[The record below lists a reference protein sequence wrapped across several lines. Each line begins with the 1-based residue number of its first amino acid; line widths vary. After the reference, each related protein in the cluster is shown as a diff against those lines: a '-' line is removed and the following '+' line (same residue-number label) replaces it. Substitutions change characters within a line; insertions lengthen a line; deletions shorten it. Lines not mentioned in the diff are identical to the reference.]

1 MKKEEEGNKVKQ
13 NFGKWYFG
21 WNIVAVSMVI
31 TLLTVGLRMG
41 IGPFVK
47 PMSDDLGLTRTS
59 FSLIVA
65 VGMLVYG
72 LGMPLA
78 GYLLNRFSTRFVLL
92 AGVIIINVSVI
103 WTVMATDTLG
113 FLLSYGVLLS
123 IGLAFTSPVTM
134 TPIISQWFSAARG
147 KALFFL
153 ATGSMAGIAVI
164 TPLATFLIEQMGW
177 QNTLIFFALLFIVLI
192 VPSALFIMREYVPA
206 EDDQEQNIGSQIL
219 NQAKPPQIISWKEAI
234 KTGPFWQIVIGLF
247 VCGFS
252 MNLLGSHGVPM
263 LTDHG
268 FDPHMASLGI
278 GFIGLVAIGS
288 TVVLGTLADR
298 VARRKILFWVYFI
311 RGLGFLG
318 LVFVATPWQL
328 LLVAATGGLVWAGS
342 NAMSSAI
349 LGDLYGVR
357 LLGVLYGWS
366 YFGHQIGAAV
376 GSFLGGWGYERFGT
390 HVFAFG
396 ITAVLL
402 ILASWVS
409 LRIPEKLS
417 WASVVRLESSDKTAG
432 MKF

>member
-1 MKKEEEGNKVKQ
+1 MKQ
-13 NFGKWYFG
+13 IFGKWYFG
-21 WNIVAVSMVI
+21 WNIVVASMVI

-47 PMSDDLGLTRTS
+47 PMSDDLGMTRTD

-92 AGVIIINVSVI
+92 AGVIIINLSI
-103 WTVMATDTLG
+103 LWTVMATDTLG
-113 FLLSYGVLLS
+113 FLLSYGVFLS

-164 TPLATFLIEQMGW
+164 TPLATILIEQMGW

-192 VPSALFIMREYVPA
+192 IPTALFIMKEYVPS
-206 EDDQEQNIGSQIL
+206 EQDHEQSMGSQTL
-219 NQAKPPQIISWKEAI
+219 NPAKPSHIINWKEAM

-268 FDPHMASLGI
+268 FDPHMASFGI

-288 TVVLGTLADR
+288 TVVLGTIADR
-298 VARRKILFWVYFI
+298 IPRKNILFWVYFI

-318 LVFVATPWQL
+318 LVFVTNPWQL

-357 LLGVLYGWS
+357 LLGVLYGWA
-366 YFGHQIGAAV
+366 YFGHQVGAAI

-396 ITAVLL
+396 ITTVLL

-409 LRIPEKLS
+409 LRLPEKLS
-417 WASVVRLESSDKTAG
+417 WPSVVRFEPTEKTADS
-432 MKF
+432 KA